1 TRCGGVT
8 GWLRAAALA
17 EASSLGVSAH
27 CAPHLHAHVGAAAPN
42 LRHVEWFHDHVRIE
56 TWLFHGALDPSGG
69 YLRPGGSGRPGHGFL
84 PMSLV
89 GALSRLRIR
98 SFRVAMVTEPGTT

>member
-1 TRCGGVT
+1 
-8 GWLRAAALA
+8 

-42 LRHVEWFHDHVRIE
+42 LRHVEWFHDHARIE

-69 YLRPGGSGRPGHGFL
+69 YLRPGVSGRPGHGLTLREDVAVPFRVRWQS
-84 PMSLV
+84 SLV
-89 GALSRLRIR
+89 AAGIGPGKTK
-98 SFRVAMVTEPGTT
+98 VEPQATAPERNDHM